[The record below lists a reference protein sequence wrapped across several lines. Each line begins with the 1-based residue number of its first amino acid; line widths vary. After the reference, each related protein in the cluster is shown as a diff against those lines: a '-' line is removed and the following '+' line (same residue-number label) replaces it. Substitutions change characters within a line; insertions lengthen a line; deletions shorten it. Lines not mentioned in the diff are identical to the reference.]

1 MVIAEVPEL
10 KPSRIIDE
18 HQELW
23 LDAELAARVVPPIF
37 RQSLRTALFPDFEV
51 QPQFFL
57 LKEHAPINE

>member
-18 HQELW
+18 HQELS

-37 RQSLRTALFPDFEV
+37 RKSLRTAIFPDFEV